1 MNVFLMLQERRR
13 PCRSSLLTL
22 RNSFDFI
29 RSRWVGAGLW
39 SGDEMTVH
47 PSETGSDG
55 SECSLCHQVIINLI
69 DQSGR
74 EKIIGDA
81 FLKQVLLYNNP
92 NLTYVSFDFHE
103 HW

>member
-1 MNVFLMLQERRR
+1 MQFATM
-13 PCRSSLLTL
+13 
-22 RNSFDFI
+22 F
-29 RSRWVGAGLW
+29 W
-39 SGDEMTVH
+39 
-47 PSETGSDG
+47 
-55 SECSLCHQVIINLI
+55 QVIINLV

-81 FLKQVLLYNNP
+81 YLKQVLLYNNP

>member
-1 MNVFLMLQERRR
+1 ML
-13 PCRSSLLTL
+13 LYYYTLILTL
-22 RNSFDFI
+22 HC
-29 RSRWVGAGLW
+29 L
-39 SGDEMTVH
+39 
-47 PSETGSDG
+47 
-55 SECSLCHQVIINLI
+55 LQVIINLV

-81 FLKQVLLYNNP
+81 YLKQVLLYNNP

>member
-1 MNVFLMLQERRR
+1 MNISVDSDLMLI
-13 PCRSSLLTL
+13 LAL
-22 RNSFDFI
+22 
-29 RSRWVGAGLW
+29 
-39 SGDEMTVH
+39 
-47 PSETGSDG
+47 
-55 SECSLCHQVIINLI
+55 QVIINLV
-69 DQSGR
+69 DQNGR